1 MNNSIKLLGIFF
13 LVSSGLTAQN
23 IKFGKVSKEELLETK
38 YEKDTTASAVVL
50 YRNLSLNY
58 HYSQNTGFDVVT
70 NVRERIKV
78 YNKEG
83 FKYTT
88 IEERLYKGSS
98 EEESISGLKAYSYNI
113 ENDEIIKTKLKGSD
127 VFKEQVNKYYKK
139 QKFTMPNIKEGTVIE
154 YEYQIHSPFAYSID
168 EIFLQYDIPIKKQ
181 EIRIATPEYY
191 SFKPNMKGYLSIVP
205 KHSKKSDRIIFNNK
219 SRNVNGTSYSSS
231 EIDYTTNIAEYNMN
245 NVPALKEEPFV
256 NNMNNYRSSVNY
268 ELQYVQFPQQTME
281 TYATTW
287 ESVVKKIYESDN
299 FGGQLKFSNFFNNVV
314 STQLENISDPKGKL
328 DKIFFHVQEHM
339 NWNKYYG
346 KYADL
351 GVKKAYKEK
360 TGSVAD
366 INLMLVAI
374 LREAGLDA
382 NPILVSTRDNGVP
395 MFPTNEGFNYVIAAA
410 KIGGDVIL
418 MDASNKYTKPNLL
431 PTRALNWFGR
441 LVKKD
446 GTSYDVSTFPK
457 KPSRE
462 ISMMQLNLNENG
474 DLEGKMRK
482 TFTDYRAYNFRNK
495 NGSTSEDDYLENLEN
510 ENSGMEISNY
520 EVKNKK
526 VVGKAIMEKFD
537 VFIESQADVIGDK
550 IYFSP
555 LFFKTKKENPFKLEE
570 RNYPIDFAY
579 PWQEKYTISIVIPEG
594 YKIESIPESIRLG
607 LEDNIGGFVYKI
619 ISKDNQLQIM
629 VDLKMNSAVI
639 PAQNYLGIKEFY
651 KKVVEKE
658 TEKVVLSKI

>member
-1 MNNSIKLLGIFF
+1 MNNSIKLLGFF
-13 LVSSGLTAQN
+13 LLVSYGLTAQN
-23 IKFGKVSKEELLETK
+23 VKFGKVSKEELLETK
-38 YEKDTTASAVVL
+38 YEKDTTASALVL

-58 HYSQNTGFDVVT
+58 NYSQNTGFDVVT
-70 NVRERIKV
+70 NVRERIKI

-83 FKYTT
+83 FRYAT
-88 IEERLYKGSS
+88 IRERLYKASS

-113 ENDEIIKTKLKGSD
+113 ENNEIVKSKLKGSD
-127 VFKEQVNKYYKK
+127 VFKENVSKYYKEE
-139 QKFTMPNIKEGTVIE
+139 KFTMPNVKEGTVIE

-181 EIRIATPEYY
+181 EIRIATPEYF
-191 SFKPNMKGYLSIVP
+191 SFKPNMKGYLLVIP
-205 KHSKKSDRIIFNNK
+205 KQSRKSDKIIFKSKTRNN
-219 SRNVNGTSYSSS
+219 NVTSY
-231 EIDYTTNIAEYNMN
+231 DYNTQDYIVDVVEYNMN

-268 ELQYVQFPQQTME
+268 ELQYVQFPRQTME
-281 TYATTW
+281 TYTTTW

-299 FGGQLKFSNFFNNVV
+299 FGGQLKLTGYFKKPLVEIIKNAS
-314 STQLENISDPKGKL
+314 SLEEKL
-328 DKIFFHVQEHM
+328 GVIFFHVQGHM

-366 INLMLVAI
+366 INLMLVAM
-374 LREAGLDA
+374 LREVGIDA
-382 NPILVSTRDNGVP
+382 NPVLVSTRSHGVP

-410 KIGGDVIL
+410 KIGDNVIL

-431 PTRALNWFGR
+431 ATRALNWFGR

-446 GTSYDVSTFPK
+446 GTSYAISTFPK
-457 KPSRE
+457 KLSRE
-462 ISMMQLNLNENG
+462 ICMMQLNLNENG

-482 TFTDYRAYNFRNK
+482 TYTDYNAYVFRNK

-510 ENSGMEISNY
+510 ENNGMEISNY
-520 EVKNKK
+520 EIENKAFI
-526 VVGKAIMEKFD
+526 GKPIMEKFD
-537 VFIESQADVIGDK
+537 VSIESQADVIGDK

-555 LFFKTKKENPFKLEE
+555 LFFNTKKENPFKLEE
-570 RNYPIDFAY
+570 RNYPIDFTF
-579 PWQEKYTISIVIPEG
+579 PWQEKYTVNITIPDG
-594 YKIESIPESIRLG
+594 YKVESIPESIKLG
-607 LEDNIGGFVYKI
+607 LEDNIGKFVYNIVAKG
-619 ISKDNQLQIM
+619 NQLQIV
-629 VDLKMNSAVI
+629 VDLKVNSAII

-651 KKVVEKE
+651 KKVIEKE